1 MKKYWAKISL
11 FLPSFL
17 LWVMTIFIVIY
28 LSIRFL
34 PWQPSFP
41 YYGDISGYGRF
52 IATFAH
58 FDGIHYL
65 RLIEHGYKDVGSQAF
80 FPVYPLLI
88 RVLTFGY
95 FDPLLTAIVIN
106 SILVVGSLYLV
117 SLTLPRS
124 ALTRFVILFLAFPTS
139 FYLLFN
145 YTESLFIFLLLL
157 FFHLLSKKSYF
168 ASAVVAGIASGTR
181 LVGVFLAFSLVID
194 MIKNKK
200 NIFSILGMLV
210 ISLTGIMSYMYY
222 LNLKFGDPLMFV
234 HVQNMFGAGRSSGDI
249 IMLPQVIYR
258 YIKIFFTVSPISLLF
273 LRAGWEFIL
282 FGLFI
287 IVLYLYRH
295 RISLPGM
302 VFCILSILLPTLSG
316 TLSSIP
322 RYLLVIIPLLAGA
335 VEDLQTKSFWA
346 IFSIEYAMLNIA
358 LALFVQGIF
367 IA

>member
-1 MKKYWAKISL
+1 MKRFWAKISL
-11 FLPSFL
+11 FLPTFF
-17 LWVMTIFIVIY
+17 LWVITIFLVIY
-28 LSIRFL
+28 LSIQFL

-65 RLIEHGYKDVGSQAF
+65 RLIEHGYRDVGSQAF

-95 FDPLLTAIVIN
+95 FDPLLTSIVIN

-117 SLTLPRS
+117 SLMLPRS
-124 ALTRFVILFLAFPTS
+124 AFTRFVLLFLAFPTS
-139 FYLLFN
+139 FYLIFN

-157 FFHLLSKKSYF
+157 FFHLLSKKSYL
-168 ASAVVAGIASGTR
+168 ASALVAGIASGTR
-181 LVGVFLAFSLVID
+181 LVGVFLAISLVID

-200 NIFSILGMLV
+200 SIFSIIGMFT
-210 ISLTGIMSYMYY
+210 ISLTGLMSYMYY

-234 HVQNMFGAGRSSGDI
+234 HVQTMFGAGRSGGDI
-249 IMLPQVIYR
+249 VLLPQVIYR
-258 YIKIFFTVSPISLLF
+258 YIKIFFTVSPFSLLY
-273 LRAGWEFIL
+273 LRAAWEFIL
-282 FGLFI
+282 FGLSI

-295 RISLPGM
+295 RISLPVM
-302 VFCILSILLPTLSG
+302 FFCILSILLPTLSG

-335 VEDLQTKSFWA
+335 VEDHINQSFWV
-346 IFSIEYAMLNIA
+346 IFSIEYAMLSIA

-367 IA
+367 VA